1 MSSSP
6 ARGAARS
13 WDTSS
18 SLLAAPTSDC
28 ADLSVLVLNGVNLSQ
43 LQARDPAL
51 YGTQSLSQVLDGL
64 RESHPSIDAFD
75 SEHEGALVER
85 IHRARTDG
93 TAALVINPGAWTHD
107 SHGIRDA
114 LAMLTVPKA
123 EVHLS
128 HTLGRED
135 FRRHSTITPVVDV
148 TITGLG
154 AMGYRVALHMVLRLA
169 HQRRQ

>member
-6 ARGAARS
+6 ARGAAPS
-13 WDTSS
+13 WGASS
-18 SLLAAPTSDC
+18 SLLAASTSGCD
-28 ADLSVLVLNGVNLSQ
+28 DLAVLVLNGVNLSQ
-43 LQARDPAL
+43 LQARDPAM
-51 YGTQSLSQVLDGL
+51 YGTQSLSQVIDGL
-64 RESHPSIDAFD
+64 REGHPTIEAFD
-75 SEHEGALVER
+75 TEHEGSMVER
-85 IHRARTDG
+85 IHQARTDG

-107 SHGIRDA
+107 SHAIGDA

-135 FRRHSTITPVVDV
+135 FRRHSTVTPVVDV
-148 TITGLG
+148 TVTGLG

-169 HQRRQ
+169 RERSR